1 MVHHYLKTLGPLG
14 ASILGFEQRAT
25 TFAGLRHQ
33 EPAVIGSQPSPQPE
47 PFFLKVASYA
57 GQMCSAGDVN
67 FVSSL
72 TGSRFL
78 PLVTPR
84 GNCFSQAKPT
94 AACDV

>member
-1 MVHHYLKTLGPLG
+1 MSIVCGPSLLEDLSPLG

-25 TFAGLRHQ
+25 TYAGLRHQ

-47 PFFLKVASYA
+47 PFFSLKVASYA

-72 TGSRFL
+72 PGSRFL

-84 GNCFSQAKPT
+84 GNCFSQA
-94 AACDV
+94 